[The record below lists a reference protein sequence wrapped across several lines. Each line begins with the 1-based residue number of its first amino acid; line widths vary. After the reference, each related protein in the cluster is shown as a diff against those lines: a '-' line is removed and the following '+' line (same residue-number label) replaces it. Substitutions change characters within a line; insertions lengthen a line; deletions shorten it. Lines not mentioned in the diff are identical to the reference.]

1 MKRAELVK
9 RLSLQ
14 MDVTKKEADLY
25 VVAFLDS
32 IMESFYIDDR
42 VVFNGFGSFRIKKLK
57 AWIARNQ
64 ITGELMQI
72 PIRSKISFHPGKE
85 LRERVNTIEIYE
97 TETEK
102 NITHNQAPDNVLSI
116 QAG

>member
-85 LRERVNTIEIYE
+85 LRERINTLEIYE

-102 NITHNQAPDNVLSI
+102 NITHNQAPDNVLSF

>member
-1 MKRAELVK
+1 MKRVHLVK
-9 RLSLQ
+9 RLSHL
-14 MDVTKKEADLY
+14 MDVTNKEAELY
-25 VVAFLDS
+25 FATFLDS
-32 IMESFYIDDR
+32 IMENLNVDGR
-42 VVFNGFGSFRIKKLK
+42 VVFNGFGSFKIKEYK
-57 AWIARNQ
+57 ARVMKKP

-85 LRERVNTIEIYE
+85 LRERINTLEIYE

>member
-1 MKRAELVK
+1 
-9 RLSLQ
+9 
-14 MDVTKKEADLY
+14 
-25 VVAFLDS
+25 
-32 IMESFYIDDR
+32 MESFYIDDR
-42 VVFNGFGSFRIKKLK
+42 VVFNGFGSFKIKKLK

-85 LRERVNTIEIYE
+85 LRERINTIEIYE
-97 TETEK
+97 TEIQK

>member
-9 RLSLQ
+9 RLSLK
-14 MDVTKKEADLY
+14 MNVTKKEADLY
-25 VVAFLDS
+25 VVAFLSS
-32 IMESFYIDDR
+32 IMESFYVDER
-42 VVFNGFGSFRIKKLK
+42 VVFNGFGSFKIKKHK
-57 AWIARNQ
+57 AWITRNQ

-85 LRERVNTIEIYE
+85 LRERINTLEIYE

>member
-1 MKRAELVK
+1 
-9 RLSLQ
+9 
-14 MDVTKKEADLY
+14 MDVTNKEAELY
-25 VVAFLDS
+25 FAAFLES
-32 IMESFYIDDR
+32 IMENLSVDGR
-42 VVFNGFGSFRIKKLK
+42 VVFNGFGSFRIKKHK

-72 PIRSKISFHPGKE
+72 PNRSKISFHPGKE

-97 TETEK
+97 TENEK
-102 NITHNQAPDNVLSI
+102 NITHGQAPDNVLSI